1 MLKKILKLNLLFTA
15 FLTILSAGAQT
26 TSNYNQIIVGA
37 NNNGAIFSANLDGS
51 NPSQIGNKSNYFS
64 FYGAVD
70 SPSESKIYVAWYYGV
85 YAMDYKGNNFQTLY
99 SFPEGGLG
107 GAIDIDINNNDVYFI
122 STPEKKLYKMKTD
135 GSGLTVISNTRGYGT
150 DLVLD
155 TDNSYIYYFDN
166 KLSSKGL
173 FKMHMDGTGLETL
186 LTNTDKVYN
195 FNIDFA
201 NSKIYYCSSDKG
213 YVCNLDGSNST
224 TLFNFQIG
232 DIAID
237 NNTNLLYLTD
247 ITNKSIK
254 TANLDGSNIQTIIE
268 STDIYFFDIDEDVI
282 VPLDNPS
289 GIVLINNKTLGIN
302 DVKPSTDVVLSP
314 NPSNKFYSTFKI
326 Y

>member
-1 MLKKILKLNLLFTA
+1 
-15 FLTILSAGAQT
+15 
-26 TSNYNQIIVGA
+26 
-37 NNNGAIFSANLDGS
+37 
-51 NPSQIGNKSNYFS
+51 
-64 FYGAVD
+64 
-70 SPSESKIYVAWYYGV
+70 
-85 YAMDYKGNNFQTLY
+85 MDYKGNNFQTLY